1 MPMIETRLQHNEIMP
16 FVCRREEEGG
26 LGYRETP
33 ANMVSYDLFIPS
45 QLTEFIAQSSPM
57 AWKALI
63 RKYKNDE
70 QQLTR
75 TLIEEIKS
83 RMLESSNAATFLNK
97 NRSITFEGENLQ
109 LFYVSGTEIN
119 GDNDFHKNIFAAV
132 EEMQHNIV
140 CDGIT
145 LEKLRP
151 DISFFINGIF
161 FCYLEL
167 KSVTN
172 GQTARKDGRGKVI
185 GDYLQCVKDICD
197 RERLRPE
204 AGKERKT
211 ALFMFEKAVH
221 IVATDV
227 NETYVLRNIAQFY
240 DDAHRGFTDRTASI
254 TTLKPDIEKAF
265 KIYPVS
271 SELLNEKQRFVEV
284 MHALYS
290 KKMME
295 KEILYYNFLQYKY
308 VGRAN
313 NRERISNR
321 GSLISPRPK
330 QKFGCDKIMA
340 RVKEM
345 LVHEQEPNFY
355 SNQLR
360 EQLKALRVT
369 PSKIEEIIQQRDK
382 YCNNKFIY
390 SLLMQYAAGFGKS
403 NIIGW
408 TALQL
413 KSLRHNGEWAYDKI
427 LIVVDRLQLRDQID
441 TMMMSMNIDKSM
453 FVEVTNQD
461 MFVRALGGNQ
471 RIIVVNI
478 QKFREL
484 QEAINK
490 SGKKLK
496 NMRVAFLIDEI
507 HRSNTGENN
516 KEMVNIFEKLQ
527 DSFNIPGRE
536 GSLELKKKNL
546 IIGFTAT
553 PTEKVL
559 ARFGEFKSCSVIPT
573 WVPFD
578 SYTMKEAIA
587 DGFILDPTKHIIPV
601 VTKIHFEVPGD
612 FNPNEDQEISI
623 DKGKI
628 YSNPER
634 MEQISQFIVNRLV
647 SLVYGKIHGTG
658 KAMLAVSSIPNAIAY
673 CNCIRR
679 LMSEKVQQPLYRR
692 YKDAP
697 ISIVYSD
704 NQLYESSSSMNDGIP
719 EDRVIQDFKQAKN
732 GLMIVVDKLQTG
744 FDEPKLHTLFL
755 DKEITDIN
763 AIQTISRVNRTC
775 KYKEECH
782 IVDLSWQNVNV
793 ENIREAFKKF
803 CDITTSD
810 FNPDQ
815 EALVV
820 KMLYEQLCK
829 SEPYVRWYK
838 DYKKLNNDATF
849 MIQMEDGI
857 RQWIRLQ
864 FERTQPAENDE
875 AITSEYLQVVNASKE
890 LRSNVGK
897 YGSAVEML
905 EDILDID
912 GKYKDGLFWH
922 FWLIYCR
929 IYKEFCDSISDPTIH
944 PDVEGGDE
952 IPGIT
957 IIEEPDGGNDA
968 PDSDNPGKNPP
979 SGKEKHKK
987 NILDII
993 QKWNEAED
1001 LSVEEVHIWLI
1012 EIGKM
1017 FETFRQNG
1025 RFLAV
1030 IKDSTFTPED
1040 KMKEYMKV
1048 LKTYRIQ
1055 LGRRND
1061 IIKVE
1066 LFKKLLLENSEQLL
1080 DVFVESVQEIEV
1092 GIGDFDYSVE

>member
-1 MPMIETRLQHNEIMP
+1 MPVIETQIQHREIMP
-16 FVCRREEEGG
+16 FICRREEEGG
-26 LGYRETP
+26 LGYRETQP
-33 ANMVSYDLFIPS
+33 NMVSYDLFIPAHVAEFVS
-45 QLTEFIAQSSPM
+45 QASPM

-70 QQLTR
+70 QKLTR
-75 TLIEEIKS
+75 NLIVEIKS

-97 NRSITFEGENLQ
+97 NRSITFEGETLQ
-109 LFYVSGTEIN
+109 LFYVSDTEIS
-119 GDNDFHKNIFAAV
+119 GDRDFNRNIFAAV
-132 EEMQHNIV
+132 EEMKHNIV

-161 FCYLEL
+161 FGYLEL

-172 GQTARKDGRGKVI
+172 GQTARDHGRGKII
-185 GDYLQCVKDICD
+185 GDYLQCVKDIAE
-197 RERLRPE
+197 RERMRPE
-204 AGKERKT
+204 ASKDRKS

-240 DDAHRGFTDRTASI
+240 DDAHRGFNDRTMSI
-254 TTLKPDIEKAF
+254 AQLRPDIEKMF
-265 KIYPVS
+265 KIYPIT
-271 SELLNEKQRFVEV
+271 SELLSEKQRFEEV
-284 MHALYS
+284 MKALYS

-308 VGRAN
+308 VGSAN
-313 NRERISNR
+313 KRERTSNR
-321 GSLISPRPK
+321 GVLISPRPK
-330 QKFGCDKIMA
+330 QKFGCDKIIA

-345 LVHEQEPNFY
+345 LDHEKEPNFY
-355 SNQLR
+355 SDRLR
-360 EQLKALRVT
+360 QQLKALSVT
-369 PSKIEEIIQQRDK
+369 PAKIEEIIAQRDR
-382 YCNNKFIY
+382 YCNNKYVY

-413 KSLRHNGEWAYDKI
+413 KSLRHDGQWAYDKI
-427 LIVVDRLQLRDQID
+427 LIVVDRLQLRDQLD

-461 MFVRALGGNQ
+461 MFVKALGGNE

-490 SGKKLK
+490 SGKTLK

-527 DSFNIPGRE
+527 DSFNTPGRD
-536 GSLELKKKNL
+536 GTLEVKKKNL
-546 IIGFTAT
+546 IVGFTAT

-559 ARFGEFKSCSVIPT
+559 ARFGEFKSASIIPT

-587 DGFILDPTKHIIPV
+587 DGYILDPTKHIIPV
-601 VTKIHFEVPGD
+601 VTKVHFDTPADYVPTGD
-612 FNPNEDQEISI
+612 QNITI
-623 DKGKI
+623 DKTAI

-647 SLVYGKIHGTG
+647 SLIYGKIHGTG

-679 LMSEKVQQPLYRR
+679 LMAEKVEQAMYRR

-704 NQLYESSSSMNDGIP
+704 NQLYESSASMNSGVA
-719 EDRVIQDFKQAKN
+719 EGQVIQDFKQAKN

-755 DKEITDIN
+755 DKEIKDIN

-793 ENIREAFKKF
+793 DNIRDAFKKY

-829 SEPYVRWYK
+829 SEPYARWYK
-838 DYKKLNNDATF
+838 DYKRLNNDTTF
-849 MIQMEDGI
+849 VMQMEDGI

-864 FERTQPAENDE
+864 FERTEAND
-875 AITSEYLQVVNASKE
+875 AISTTDSEYLQVVNEAKE
-890 LRSNVGK
+890 LRVNIGK
-897 YGSAVEML
+897 YASAVEML
-905 EDILDID
+905 EDVLDID
-912 GKYKDGLFWH
+912 KKYKDKLF
-922 FWLIYCR
+922 FNFLNIYCR
-929 IYKEFCDSISDPTIH
+929 IYKEFIDSLTDPTLH
-944 PDVEGGDE
+944 PEVEGGDE

-957 IIEEPDGGNDA
+957 IVEGTDEGEDEDDGGNDGG
-968 PDSDNPGKNPP
+968 DNTPQ
-979 SGKEKHKK
+979 GKEKHKRD
-987 NILDII
+987 ILDII
-993 QKWNEAED
+993 RKWNEAED
-1001 LSVEEVHIWLI
+1001 LSTEEVHKWLE

-1017 FETFRQNG
+1017 FESFRQNTT
-1025 RFLAV
+1025 FLAV
-1030 IKDSTFTPED
+1030 IKDNTFTPED

-1048 LKTYRIQ
+1048 LKIYRIQ
-1055 LGRRND
+1055 LGRRGD
-1061 IIKVE
+1061 LVKVE
-1066 LFKKLLLENSEQLL
+1066 LFKKMLLENCEQLL
-1080 DVFVESVQEIEV
+1080 DVFVESIPEV
-1092 GIGDFDYSVE
+1092 EMNISDFDYSE